1 MTELAVY
8 VKDDMVSLSA
18 DIVSMSIAHK
28 IALKRSEKE
37 VFTEKIIFAGLSL
50 FTVALQHRQANVFLF
65 II

>member
-1 MTELAVY
+1 MTELVVY

-37 VFTEKIIFAGLSL
+37 VFT
-50 FTVALQHRQANVFLF
+50 
-65 II
+65 